1 MPGKKITDQQVRKY
15 KAMRRQATQEIAAA
29 RMGISVRSA
38 RRIEKAATL
47 PSQRGPRTWRTRVD
61 PLAGVWDAELV
72 PLLEAEPGLQGRTLF
87 EELQRRHGDRFG
99 EGILRTLQRR
109 VRAWRAEH
117 GSDKEIYFAQ
127 ANPPGRL
134 ALSDFTVCDSLG
146 VIVADEVFPHRL
158 YQCALAYS
166 GWRHAEV
173 VRGGESFSALAQG
186 LQNALW
192 ALGGVPEE
200 HRTDSLSAAFNN
212 LAEQEELTRRYA
224 DLCRHYGLRASR
236 NNLGESHE
244 NGSIESRQ
252 GSLKNTIEQALLLR
266 GHRRFDEL
274 SDYRRFVA
282 ETVARMNRRVATKV
296 AEERAALKPLPVRRT
311 SEYEEIDARVTKYS
325 TVSVKRILYSVPS
338 RLIGHRPKFRLYPE
352 RIEAWLGDVCVF
364 ETVRGVVP
372 SGKQRGKV
380 LDYRHL
386 IPTLR
391 RKPGAF
397 ARWVLRD
404 DMFPRAEYRL
414 TWERLSE
421 KLPERQACKV
431 MVGLL
436 DLAAN
441 GACEAQLAR
450 VLGDLLQAGTLPEL
464 SGLEEQFA
472 PKMTAVPVV
481 NVQLPALADYDA
493 LVGVVA

>member
-1 MPGKKITDQQVRKY
+1 VPGKKITDQQVRKY
-15 KAMRRQATQEIAAA
+15 KAIRRQATQEIAAA

-38 RRIEKAATL
+38 RRIEKVEKL
-47 PSQRGPRTWRTRVD
+47 PSQHGPRTWRTRAD
-61 PLAGVWDAELV
+61 PLAGVWEAELV
-72 PLLEAEPGLQGRTLF
+72 PLLEAEPRLQGRTLF
-87 EELQRRHGDRFG
+87 EELQQRHGERFG
-99 EGILRTLQRR
+99 DGILRTLQRR

-117 GSDKEIYFAQ
+117 GNEKEIYFAQ

-146 VIVADEVFPHRL
+146 VIVAGEAFPHRL

-173 VRGGESFSALAQG
+173 VRGGESFAALAQG
-186 LQNALW
+186 MQNALW
-192 ALGGVPEE
+192 ALGGAPEE

-212 LAEQEELTRRYA
+212 LAEQEELTRRYS
-224 DLCRHYGLRASR
+224 DLCKHYGLRASR

-252 GSLKNTIEQALLLR
+252 GSLKNAIDQALLLR
-266 GHRRFDEL
+266 GHRSFDEL
-274 SDYRRFVA
+274 TGYRQFIADV
-282 ETVARMNRRVATKV
+282 VARMNRRVSAKV
-296 AEERAALKPLPVRRT
+296 VEERAALKPLPVRRT
-311 SEYEEIDARVTKYS
+311 SEYEETDARVTKFS

-338 RLIGHRPKFRLYPE
+338 RLIGHRPKFRVYPE

-372 SGKQRGKV
+372 AGKQRGK
-380 LDYRHL
+380 LIDYRHL
-386 IPTLR
+386 ISTLK

-436 DLAAN
+436 DLAVR
-441 GACEAQLAR
+441 GACEVQLAN

-464 SGLEEQFA
+464 AGLEEKFA
-472 PKMTAVPVV
+472 PKVTPVPDVSV
-481 NVQLPALADYDA
+481 ELPPLADYDA
-493 LVGVVA
+493 LMGVAA

>member
-15 KAMRRQATQEIAAA
+15 KAMRRTATQEIAAA

-38 RRIEKAATL
+38 RRIENAETL
-47 PSQRGPRTWRTRVD
+47 PSQRGARNWRTRAD
-61 PLAGVWDAELV
+61 PLAAVWETELV
-72 PLLEAEPGLQGRTLF
+72 PLLEAEPGLQGRTLL
-87 EELQRRHGDRFG
+87 EELQRRHDERFG
-99 EGILRTLQRR
+99 DGILRTLQRR

-146 VIVADEVFPHRL
+146 VIVAGEVFPHRL

-311 SEYEEIDARVTKYS
+311 SEYEEVDARVTKYS

>member
-1 MPGKKITDQQVRKY
+1 VPGKKITDQQVRKY

-38 RRIEKAATL
+38 RRIEKAEKL
-47 PSQRGPRTWRTRVD
+47 PSQHGPRNWRTRAD
-61 PLAGVWDAELV
+61 PLAGVWEAELV

-87 EELQRRHGDRFG
+87 EELQRRHGERFG
-99 EGILRTLQRR
+99 DGILRTLQRR

-117 GSDKEIYFAQ
+117 GNEKEIYFAQ

-134 ALSDFTVCDSLG
+134 ALSDFTVCDSLE
-146 VIVADEVFPHRL
+146 VIVAGEAFPHRL
-158 YQCALAYS
+158 YQFALAYS

-173 VRGGESFSALAQG
+173 VRGGESFAALAQG
-186 LQNALW
+186 MQNALW
-192 ALGGVPEE
+192 ALGGAPEE

-212 LAEQEELTRRYA
+212 LAEQEELTRRYS
-224 DLCRHYGLRASR
+224 DLCKHYGLRASR

-252 GSLKNTIEQALLLR
+252 GSLKNAIDQALLLR
-266 GHRRFDEL
+266 SHRSFDEL
-274 SDYRRFVA
+274 TDYRHFIADV
-282 ETVARMNRRVATKV
+282 VARMNRRVSAKV
-296 AEERAALKPLPVRRT
+296 AEERATLKPLPVRRT
-311 SEYEEIDARVTKYS
+311 SEYEETDARVTKFS

-338 RLIGHRPKFRLYPE
+338 RLIGHRPKFRIYPE

-372 SGKQRGKV
+372 AGKQRGKV
-380 LDYRHL
+380 IDYRHL
-386 IPTLR
+386 TSTLK

-436 DLAAN
+436 DLAAR
-441 GACEAQLAR
+441 GACEVQLAN

-464 SGLEEQFA
+464 AGLEEKFA
-472 PKMTAVPVV
+472 PKATPVPDVSV
-481 NVQLPALADYDA
+481 ELPPLADYDA
-493 LVGVVA
+493 LMEVAA

>member
-1 MPGKKITDQQVRKY
+1 VPGKKITDQQVRKY

-38 RRIEKAATL
+38 RRIEKAEKL
-47 PSQRGPRTWRTRVD
+47 PSQRGPRHWRTRSD
-61 PLAGVWDAELV
+61 PLAGVWEAELV

-87 EELQRRHGDRFG
+87 EELQQRHGDRFG
-99 EGILRTLQRR
+99 DGILRTLQRR

-117 GSDKEIYFAQ
+117 GNEKEIYFAQ
-127 ANPPGRL
+127 NNPPGRL

-146 VIVADEVFPHRL
+146 VKVAGEAFPHRL

-173 VRGGESFSALAQG
+173 VRGGESFAALTQG

-192 ALGGVPEE
+192 SLGGVPDE

-212 LAEQEELTRRYA
+212 LAEQEELTRRYG
-224 DLCRHYGLRASR
+224 DLCKHYGLRPSR

-252 GSLKNTIEQALLLR
+252 GTLKNAIEQALLLR
-266 GHRRFDEL
+266 GHRQFDEL
-274 SDYRRFVA
+274 TDYRRFVA
-282 ETVARMNRRVATKV
+282 EVVARMNRRVSAKV
-296 AEERAALKPLPVRRT
+296 IEERTALKPLPVRRT
-311 SEYEEIDARVTKYS
+311 SEYEETDARVTKYS

-338 RLIGHRPKFRLYPE
+338 RLIGHRPKFRVYPE

-372 SGKQRGKV
+372 PGKLRGKV
-380 LDYRHL
+380 IDYRHL
-386 IPTLR
+386 VPTLK

-404 DMFPRAEYRL
+404 DMFPRAEYRQ

-441 GACEAQLAR
+441 GACEVQLAR

-464 SGLEEQFA
+464 EGLEEQFA
-472 PKMTAVPVV
+472 PKATPVPDVKV
-481 NVQLPALADYDA
+481 ELPALADYDC
-493 LVGVVA
+493 LMEVAV

>member
-15 KAMRRQATQEIAAA
+15 KANRRQATQEIAAA

-38 RRIEKAATL
+38 RRIEKATEL
-47 PSQRGPRTWRTRVD
+47 PSQRGPRHWRTRPD
-61 PLAGVWDAELV
+61 PLAGVWESELV

-87 EELQRRHGDRFG
+87 EELQLRHGDRFG
-99 EGILRTLQRR
+99 DGILRTLQRR
-109 VRAWRAEH
+109 VRTWRAEY
-117 GSDKEIYFAQ
+117 GNDKEIYFAQ

-134 ALSDFTVCDSLG
+134 ALSDFTVCDSLR
-146 VIVADEVFPHRL
+146 VIVAGEAFPHRL

-173 VRGGESFSALAQG
+173 VRGGESFAALAQG

-224 DLCRHYGLRASR
+224 DLCKHYGVHPSR

-252 GSLKNTIEQALLLR
+252 GSLKNAIEQALLLR
-266 GHRRFDEL
+266 GHRNFDEL
-274 SDYRRFVA
+274 SDYRRFIA
-282 ETVARMNRRVATKV
+282 EVVARMNRRISAKV
-296 AEERAALKPLPVRRT
+296 TEERAALKPLPVRRT
-311 SEYEEIDARVTKYS
+311 SEYEEVDARVTKYS

-338 RLIGHRPKFRLYPE
+338 RLIGHRPKFRIYPE
-352 RIEAWLGDVCVF
+352 RVEAWLGDVCVF
-364 ETVRGVVP
+364 ETVRGGVP
-372 SGKQRGKV
+372 AGKQRGKV
-380 LDYRHL
+380 IDYRHL
-386 IPTLR
+386 IPTLK

-436 DLAAN
+436 DLAAR
-441 GACEAQLAR
+441 GACEVQLAN

-464 SGLEEQFA
+464 AGLEEKFA
-472 PKMTAVPVV
+472 PKAMPVPDVSV
-481 NVQLPALADYDA
+481 ELPALADYDC
-493 LVGVVA
+493 LMGVAA

>member
-38 RRIEKAATL
+38 RRIEKAEAL
-47 PSQRGPRTWRTRVD
+47 PSQRGPRNWRTRAD
-61 PLAGVWDAELV
+61 PLAGVWATELV

-87 EELQRRHGDRFG
+87 EELQRRHGERFG
-99 EGILRTLQRR
+99 NGVLRTLQRR

-117 GSDKEIYFAQ
+117 GNEKEIYFAQ
-127 ANPPGRL
+127 AHPPGRL

-146 VIVADEVFPHRL
+146 VIVAGEAFAHRL
-158 YQCALAYS
+158 YQFALAYS

-173 VRGGESFSALAQG
+173 VRGGESFAALAQG
-186 LQNALW
+186 MQNALW
-192 ALGGVPEE
+192 ALGGVPAE

-212 LAEQEELTRRYA
+212 LAEQEALTRRYD
-224 DLCRHYGLRASR
+224 DLCKHYGLRASR

-252 GSLKNTIEQALLLR
+252 GSLKNAIDQALLLR

-274 SDYRRFVA
+274 ADYRRFIA
-282 ETVARMNRRVATKV
+282 EVVARMNRRAAATV
-296 AEERAALKPLPVRRT
+296 AEERAALKVLPVRRT
-311 SEYEEIDARVTKYS
+311 SEYEETDARVTKYS
-325 TVSVKRILYSVPS
+325 TVSVKRVLYSVPS
-338 RLIGHRPKFRLYPE
+338 RLIGHRPKFRIYPE

-372 SGKQRGKV
+372 AGKQRGKAI
-380 LDYRHL
+380 DYRHL
-386 IPTLR
+386 MPTLK

-397 ARWVLRD
+397 ARWILRD

-436 DLAAN
+436 DLAAR
-441 GACEAQLAR
+441 GTCEVQLAN

-464 SGLEEQFA
+464 AGLEEKFA
-472 PKMTAVPVV
+472 AKETPVPDVKV
-481 NVQLPALADYDA
+481 ELPPLASYDR
-493 LVGVVA
+493 LIEVAA

>member
-15 KAMRRQATQEIAAA
+15 KAMRRQATQQIAAA
-29 RMGISVRSA
+29 RIGISERSA
-38 RRIEKAATL
+38 RRIEKAEAL
-47 PSQRGPRTWRTRVD
+47 PSQHGPRSWRTRVD

-87 EELQRRHGDRFG
+87 EELQRRHGERFG
-99 EGILRTLQRR
+99 DGVLRTLQRR

-117 GSDKEIYFAQ
+117 GNEKEIYFAQ

-146 VIVADEVFPHRL
+146 VIVAGEVFPHRL
-158 YQCALAYS
+158 YQFALAYS

-173 VRGGESFSALAQG
+173 VRGGESFAALAQG
-186 LQNALW
+186 MQNALW
-192 ALGGVPEE
+192 ALGGAPEE

-212 LAEQEELTRRYA
+212 LAEEEELTRRYA

-244 NGSIESRQ
+244 NGSIEARQ
-252 GSLKNTIEQALLLR
+252 GSLKNAIDQALLLR
-266 GHRRFDEL
+266 GHRSFTEL
-274 SDYRRFVA
+274 ADYRRFIA
-282 ETVARMNRRVATKV
+282 EVVARLNRRVQVRVT
-296 AEERAALKPLPVRRT
+296 EERTTLNALPVRRT
-311 SEYEEIDARVTKYS
+311 SEYEETDARVTKYS

-338 RLIGHRPKFRLYPE
+338 RLIGHRPKFRIYPE

-372 SGKQRGKV
+372 AGKQRGKAI
-380 LDYRHL
+380 DYRHL
-386 IPTLR
+386 IPTLK

-404 DMFPRAEYRL
+404 DLFPRAEYRL
-414 TWERLSE
+414 TWERLIE

-436 DLAAN
+436 DLAAR
-441 GACEAQLAR
+441 GACEAQLAQ
-450 VLGDLLQAGTLPEL
+450 VLGDLHQAGTLPEL
-464 SGLEEQFA
+464 AGLEEKFA
-472 PKMTAVPVV
+472 PSAPPIPDVKVELPTLASYDSLIAV
-481 NVQLPALADYDA
+481 AA
-493 LVGVVA
+493 

>member
-1 MPGKKITDQQVRKY
+1 VPGKKITDQQVRKY

-38 RRIEKAATL
+38 RRIDRAEEL
-47 PSQRGPRTWRTRVD
+47 PSQRGPRNWRTRAD
-61 PLAGVWDAELV
+61 PLADVWEAELV
-72 PLLEAEPGLQGRTLF
+72 PLLESEPGLQGRTLF
-87 EELQRRHGDRFG
+87 EELQRRHGERFG
-99 EGILRTLQRR
+99 DGILRTLQRR
-109 VRAWRAEH
+109 VRSWRAEH
-117 GSDKEIYFAQ
+117 GNDKEIYFAQ

-134 ALSDFTVCDSLG
+134 ALSDFTVCDSLA
-146 VIVADEVFPHRL
+146 VIVAGEAFPHRL
-158 YQCALAYS
+158 YQFALAYS

-173 VRGGESFSALAQG
+173 VRGGESFAALAQG
-186 LQNALW
+186 IQSALW

-224 DLCRHYGLRASR
+224 DLCKHYGLNASR

-252 GSLKNTIEQALLLR
+252 GSLKNAIDQALLLR
-266 GHRRFDEL
+266 GNRNFEEL
-274 SDYRRFVA
+274 TDYRHFIADV
-282 ETVARMNRRVATKV
+282 VARMNRRVSAKV
-296 AEERAALKPLPVRRT
+296 AEERTALKPLPVRRT
-311 SEYEEIDARVTKYS
+311 SEYEETDARVTKYS

-338 RLIGHRPKFRLYPE
+338 RLIGHRPKFRIYPE

-372 SGKQRGKV
+372 AGKQRGKAI
-380 LDYRHL
+380 DYRHL
-386 IPTLR
+386 IPTLK

-421 KLPERQACKV
+421 KLPERQACKI

-436 DLAAN
+436 DLAAR
-441 GACEAQLAR
+441 GACEVQLAN
-450 VLGDLLQAGTLPEL
+450 VLGDLYQAGTLPEL
-464 SGLEEQFA
+464 AGLEEKFA
-472 PKMTAVPVV
+472 AKQTPVPDVTIE
-481 NVQLPALADYDA
+481 LPALADYDC
-493 LVGVVA
+493 LMEVAV

>member
-38 RRIEKAATL
+38 RRIEKAEKL
-47 PSQRGPRTWRTRVD
+47 PSQRGGRHWRTRAD
-61 PLAGVWDAELV
+61 PLAGVWEAELV

-87 EELQRRHGDRFG
+87 EELQQRHGDRFG
-99 EGILRTLQRR
+99 DGILRTLQRR
-109 VRAWRAEH
+109 VRAWRAEY
-117 GSDKEIYFAQ
+117 GSEKEIYFAQ

-146 VIVADEVFPHRL
+146 VMVAGEAFPHRL

-173 VRGGESFSALAQG
+173 VRGGESFAALAQG

-192 ALGGVPEE
+192 ALGGVPDE

-224 DLCRHYGLRASR
+224 DLCKHYGLHASR

-252 GSLKNTIEQALLLR
+252 GTLKNAIEQALLLR
-266 GHRRFDEL
+266 GHRHFVEL
-274 SDYRRFVA
+274 TDYRRFVA
-282 ETVARMNRRVATKV
+282 EVVARMNRRVSAKV
-296 AEERAALKPLPVRRT
+296 TEERAVLKPLPVRRT
-311 SEYEEIDARVTKYS
+311 SEYEETDARVTKYS

-338 RLIGHRPKFRLYPE
+338 RLIGHRPKFRVYPE

-372 SGKQRGKV
+372 PGKQRGKV
-380 LDYRHL
+380 IDYRHL
-386 IPTLR
+386 VPTLK

-441 GACEAQLAR
+441 GACEVQLAQ

-464 SGLEEQFA
+464 EGLEEQFA
-472 PKMTAVPVV
+472 PKDTPVPEVKV
-481 NVQLPALADYDA
+481 ALPALAEYDC
-493 LVGVVA
+493 LMGVSV

>member
-38 RRIEKAATL
+38 RRIGKATEL
-47 PSQRGPRTWRTRVD
+47 PSQRGLRHWRTRAD
-61 PLAGVWDAELV
+61 PLAGVWEAELV

-87 EELQRRHGDRFG
+87 EELQRRHGERFG
-99 EGILRTLQRR
+99 DGILRTLQRR

-117 GSDKEIYFAQ
+117 GSEKEIYFAQ
-127 ANPPGRL
+127 NNPPGRL

-146 VIVADEVFPHRL
+146 VVVAGEAFPHRL

-173 VRGGESFSALAQG
+173 VRGGESFAALAQG

-192 ALGGVPEE
+192 SLGGVPDE

-224 DLCRHYGLRASR
+224 DLCKHYGLHASR

-252 GSLKNTIEQALLLR
+252 GTLKNAIEQALLLR
-266 GHRRFDEL
+266 GHRNFDEL
-274 SDYRRFVA
+274 TDYRRFVA
-282 ETVARMNRRVATKV
+282 EVVARMNRRVSAKV
-296 AEERAALKPLPVRRT
+296 TEERTALKSLPVRRT
-311 SEYEEIDARVTKYS
+311 SEYEETDARVTKYS
-325 TVSVKRILYSVPS
+325 TASVKRILYSVPS
-338 RLIGHRPKFRLYPE
+338 RLIGHRPKFRVYPE

-372 SGKQRGKV
+372 PGKQRGKV
-380 LDYRHL
+380 IDYRHL
-386 IPTLR
+386 VPTLK

-441 GACEAQLAR
+441 GACEVQLAQ
-450 VLGDLLQAGTLPEL
+450 VLGDLLQAGALPEL
-464 SGLEEQFA
+464 DGLAEQFA
-472 PKMTAVPVV
+472 PKDTPVPEVSV
-481 NVQLPALADYDA
+481 ELPALADYDC
-493 LVGVVA
+493 LMGVAA

>member
-15 KAMRRQATQEIAAA
+15 KAMRRTATQEIAAA

-38 RRIEKAATL
+38 RRIERAATL